1 MTVHSDVNESVSTS
15 AFDVAFGE
23 VGIRLKLLREACGY
37 SQRELAK
44 RAGLTNSSISIIEQG
59 QVSPS
64 VQSLGRILAA
74 LPISLTDFFAFSLPS
89 INPAQKIS
97 HASAHQLDARIQELS
112 AEQVTPFHV
121 MSVDVSGVLIQGEIL
136 LITLEAE
143 HRLKAG
149 DNFYIPAHQC
159 YRLANFSVHPARLF
173 LCSLFAH
180 KA

>member
-1 MTVHSDVNESVSTS
+1 MTVHSDTRELVSTG
-15 AFDVAFGE
+15 AFDVALGE

-74 LPISLTDFFAFSLPS
+74 LPITLTDFFAFTLPS
-89 INPAQKIS
+89 MDSVQHKS
-97 HASAHQLDARIQELS
+97 SVLAHQLDVRIQELP
-112 AEQVTPFHV
+112 AEQATPFRV
-121 MSVDVSGVLIQGEIL
+121 MPVDLSGVLTQGEML

-143 HRLKAG
+143 SRLKVG

-159 YRLANFSVHPARLF
+159 YRLVNSSIHPARLF

-180 KA
+180 KS